1 LKIYANEYLQFLD
14 KNSDNHNIICL
25 YGTNNG
31 LVNMLFR
38 DTIKSLKIDEN
49 NPFLVSTIDGNQFKE
64 NPTIL
69 SDNLATISM
78 FGEKKFIILNLLYS
92 TITQTIEKLISDNIT
107 QKDNDFVLII
117 KAGNLSSKSNLIKSL
132 QKLNNCILVPCYDE
146 EPNEIKTK
154 IRDLFNKY
162 NLVFSNDFMSN
173 LYKRFSTNSLVNESE
188 LKKLEN
194 FIFENKNISES
205 LLLSFMTNNED
216 INNNKII
223 DLCLSGKPK
232 EALLYF
238 NNIYDNSVSNIGI
251 VRQFRNQLKLI
262 ENLILLNKK
271 GLSLRDAMSKIK
283 PPIFFKN
290 IPTVTQQCKLWSLK
304 KVNATQKKLIKLEIN
319 CKSSTYPEK
328 TLISQF
334 ILSTSLLAIKN

>member
-1 LKIYANEYLQFLD
+1 
-14 KNSDNHNIICL
+14 
-25 YGTNNG
+25 
-31 LVNMLFR
+31 MLFR

-49 NPFLVSTIDGNQFKE
+49 NPFLVSKIDGNELKE
-64 NPTIL
+64 NPTVL
-69 SDNLATISM
+69 SDNLATITM
-78 FGEKKFIILNLLYS
+78 FEEKKVILLNLLYT

-117 KAGNLSSKSNLIKSL
+117 KAGNLSSKSNLIKFL

-146 EPNEIKTK
+146 EPNEVKTK
-154 IRDLFNKY
+154 IHNLFNKH

-173 LYKRFSTNSLVNESE
+173 FYNKFSANSLVNQNEFE
-188 LKKLEN
+188 KLEN
-194 FIFENKNISES
+194 FIFENKDISES
-205 LLLSFMTNNED
+205 LLLSFIAKNED
-216 INNNKII
+216 INNKKII

-251 VRQFRNQLKLI
+251 VRQFGNQLKLI
-262 ENLILLNKK
+262 EKLILLNKK
-271 GLSLRDAMSKIK
+271 GLSLRDAMNKIK

-290 IPTVTQQCKLWSLK
+290 IPTVTAQCKIWSLK
-304 KVNATQKKLIKLEIN
+304 KVAATQKNLIKLEIN

-334 ILSTSLLAIKN
+334 ILSTSLLAIRK